1 MSQSTHQIAIK
12 GKDETAAAFKSVQ
25 NRAKAT
31 SSAISSIMGGAIAAA
46 GAFLGYR
53 AISGTVQELGK
64 LSDLAMKSG
73 TSVNFLTSAAT
84 AFQVAGLDISV
95 DSLARS
101 FQYLQKNTGKNGEGG
116 FYEVVRSIAAIED
129 PIQRNAELIKNFGRA
144 GLELQP
150 LVNGGQEVIDK
161 FETLRSVIPGVSDA
175 AAQAGDEI
183 ADAQT
188 LLGKGVQSLWQKVVG
203 KIFSLWAEDF
213 PGGVRAGALNAVNW
227 VETFAK
233 KAYAFIARWGTQ
245 VSAMVAWVWDVF
257 DVGLTQATNN
267 MRDTIALSKRD
278 YEAAIADADKRRE
291 DYKAKLSTLDVDDLA
306 NVFGA
311 RGTRGGSAAQELG
324 EEVGESAAKAAQRV
338 NNQLIMG
345 GSNAAQRLSILGPE
359 YQNEQRKQTATL
371 QSIESILKDIKEMD
385 NDVQLATTDLGV

>member
-12 GKDETAAAFKSVQ
+12 GKDETASAFKSVQ

-31 SSAISSIMGGAIAAA
+31 SSAISSIMGGAMAAA

-95 DSLARS
+95 ESLARS

-227 VETFAK
+227 VETFTK
-233 KAYAFIARWGTQ
+233 KAYAFVAKWGAR
-245 VSAMVAWVWDVF
+245 VSALVAWVWDVF
-257 DVGLTQATNN
+257 DVGLQQANAN
-267 MRDTIALSKRD
+267 LRDTVALANREYD
-278 YEAAIADADKRRE
+278 VRIADADRRRE
-291 DYKAKLSTLDVDDLA
+291 DYKAKLSTLDVNDLA
-306 NVFGA
+306 NVFGK
-311 RGTRGGSAAQELG
+311 RGAAQIG
-324 EEVGESAAKAAQRV
+324 EEVGEAAARSMRRV

-345 GSNAAQRLSILGPE
+345 ESNAARRLSILGPD
-359 YQNEQRKQTATL
+359 YQNEQKKQTKTL
-371 QSIESILKDIKEMD
+371 ESIEGILKDIKEMD
-385 NDVQLATTDLGV
+385 ADVQQIAATDLGL

>member
-1 MSQSTHQIAIK
+1 MANANLTMGINGVDK
-12 GKDETAAAFKSVQ
+12 TAAAFNSVK
-25 NRAKAT
+25 NRARAT
-31 SSAISSIMGGAIAAA
+31 SAQIRSIMGGAMAAA

-95 DSLARS
+95 ESLARS
-101 FQYLQKNTGKNGEGG
+101 FQYLQKNTGKSGEGG

-188 LLGKGVQSLWQKVVG
+188 LLGKGVETLWQKVVG
-203 KIFSLWAEDF
+203 KVLSLWAEDF

-233 KAYAFIARWGTQ
+233 KAYAFIAKWGAR
-245 VSAMVAWVWDVF
+245 VSAVVMWVWDVF
-257 DVGLTQATNN
+257 DVGLQQANAN
-267 MRDTIALSKRD
+267 MLATVDLADRE
-278 YEAAIADADKRRE
+278 YEARIADADRRRE
-291 DYKAKLSTLDVDDLA
+291 QYKANLGKLDVDDLA
-306 NVFGA
+306 NVFGN
-311 RGTRGGSAAQELG
+311 RGAAKMG
-324 EEVGESAAKAAQRV
+324 EEMGEAAARSMRRV

-345 GSNAAQRLSILGPE
+345 ESNAARRLSILGPD
-359 YQNEQRKQTATL
+359 YQNEQKKQTKL
-371 QSIESILKDIKEMD
+371 LERIEKNTADALHVEGSVD
-385 NDVQLATTDLGV
+385 NYSATDLGL

>member
-12 GKDETAAAFKSVQ
+12 GKDETASAFQSVQ

-84 AFQVAGLDISV
+84 AFQVAGLDVSV
-95 DSLARS
+95 ESLARS
-101 FQYLQKNTGKNGEGG
+101 FQYLQKNTGKSGEGG

-129 PIQRNAELIKNFGRA
+129 PIQRNTELIKNFGRQ

-150 LVNGGQEVIDK
+150 LVNGGQEIIDK

-188 LLGKGVQSLWQKVVG
+188 LLGKGVETLWQKVVG
-203 KIFSLWAEDF
+203 KVLSLWAEDF

-233 KAYAFIARWGTQ
+233 KAYAFIAKWGAR
-245 VSAMVAWVWDVF
+245 VSAVVMWVWDVF
-257 DVGLTQATNN
+257 DVGLQQANAN
-267 MRDTIALSKRD
+267 MLATVDLADRE
-278 YEAAIADADKRRE
+278 YEARIADADRRRE
-291 DYKAKLSTLDVDDLA
+291 QYKANLGKLDVDDLA
-306 NVFGA
+306 NVFGN
-311 RGTRGGSAAQELG
+311 RGAAKMG
-324 EEVGESAAKAAQRV
+324 EEMGEAAARSMRRV
-338 NNQLIMG
+338 SNQLIMG
-345 GSNAAQRLSILGPE
+345 ESNAARRLSILGPD
-359 YQNEQRKQTATL
+359 YQNEQKKQTKL
-371 QSIESILKDIKEMD
+371 LERIEKNTADALHVEGSVD
-385 NDVQLATTDLGV
+385 NYSATDLGL

>member
-1 MSQSTHQIAIK
+1 MSHSTHQIAIK
-12 GKDETAAAFKSVQ
+12 GKDETASAFNSVK
-25 NRAKAT
+25 NRARAT
-31 SSAISSIMGGAIAAA
+31 SAQIRSIMGGAMAAA

-95 DSLARS
+95 ESLARS
-101 FQYLQKNTGKNGEGG
+101 FQYLQKNTGKSGEGG

-129 PIQRNAELIKNFGRA
+129 PIQRNTELIKNFGRA

-188 LLGKGVQSLWQKVVG
+188 LLGKGVETLWQKVVG
-203 KIFSLWAEDF
+203 KVLSLWAEDF

-233 KAYAFIARWGTQ
+233 KAYAFIAKWGAR
-245 VSAMVAWVWDVF
+245 VSAVVMWVWDVF
-257 DVGLTQATNN
+257 DVGLQQANAN
-267 MRDTIALSKRD
+267 MLATVDLADRE
-278 YEAAIADADKRRE
+278 YEARIADAERRRE
-291 DYKAKLSTLDVDDLA
+291 QYKANLGKLDVDDLA
-306 NVFGA
+306 NVFGN
-311 RGTRGGSAAQELG
+311 R
-324 EEVGESAAKAAQRV
+324 SAAKMGEEMGEAAARSMRRV
-338 NNQLIMG
+338 SNQLIMG
-345 GSNAAQRLSILGPE
+345 ESNAARRLSILGPD
-359 YQNEQRKQTATL
+359 YQNEQKKQTKIL
-371 QSIESILKDIKEMD
+371 ERIEKNTADALHVEGSVD
-385 NDVQLATTDLGV
+385 NYSATDLGL

>member
-31 SSAISSIMGGAIAAA
+31 SSAISSIMGGAMAAA

-84 AFQVAGLDISV
+84 AFQVAGLDVSV
-95 DSLARS
+95 ESLARS
-101 FQYLQKNTGKNGEGG
+101 FQYLQKNTGKSGEGG

-188 LLGKGVQSLWQKVVG
+188 LLGKGVETLWQKVVG
-203 KIFSLWAEDF
+203 KVLSLWAEDF

-233 KAYAFIARWGTQ
+233 KAYAFIAKWGAR
-245 VSAMVAWVWDVF
+245 VSAVVMWVWDVF
-257 DVGLTQATNN
+257 DVGLQQANAN
-267 MRDTIALSKRD
+267 MLATVDLADRE
-278 YEAAIADADKRRE
+278 YEARIADADRRRE
-291 DYKAKLSTLDVDDLA
+291 QYKANLGKLDVDDLA
-306 NVFGA
+306 NVFGN
-311 RGTRGGSAAQELG
+311 R
-324 EEVGESAAKAAQRV
+324 SAAKMGEEMGEAAARSMRRV
-338 NNQLIMG
+338 SNQLIMG
-345 GSNAAQRLSILGPE
+345 ESNAARRLSILGPD
-359 YQNEQRKQTATL
+359 YQNEQKKQTKIL
-371 QSIESILKDIKEMD
+371 ERIEKNTADALHVEGSVD
-385 NDVQLATTDLGV
+385 NYSATDLGL

>member
-12 GKDETAAAFKSVQ
+12 GKDETASAFKSVQ

-31 SSAISSIMGGAIAAA
+31 SSAISSIMGGAMAAA

-95 DSLARS
+95 ESLARS

-227 VETFAK
+227 VETFTK
-233 KAYAFIARWGTQ
+233 KAYAFIAKWGAR
-245 VSAMVAWVWDVF
+245 VSALVAWVWDVF
-257 DVGLTQATNN
+257 DVGLQQANAN
-267 MRDTIALSKRD
+267 LRDTVALANREYD
-278 YEAAIADADKRRE
+278 VRIADADRRRE
-291 DYKAKLSTLDVDDLA
+291 DYKAKLSTLDVNDLA
-306 NVFGA
+306 NVFGK
-311 RGTRGGSAAQELG
+311 RGAAQIG
-324 EEVGESAAKAAQRV
+324 EEVGEAAARSMRRV

-345 GSNAAQRLSILGPE
+345 ESNAARRLSILGPD
-359 YQNEQRKQTATL
+359 YQNEQKKQTKTL
-371 QSIESILKDIKEMD
+371 ESIEGILKDIKEMD
-385 NDVQLATTDLGV
+385 ADVQQIAATDLGL

>member
-1 MSQSTHQIAIK
+1 MSRSTHQIAIK

-31 SSAISSIMGGAIAAA
+31 SSAISSIMGGAMAAA

-84 AFQVAGLDISV
+84 AFQVAGLDVSV
-95 DSLARS
+95 ESLARS
-101 FQYLQKNTGKNGEGG
+101 FQYLQKNTGKSGEGG

-129 PIQRNAELIKNFGRA
+129 PIQRNTELIKNFGRQ

-150 LVNGGQEVIDK
+150 LVNGGQEIIDK

-188 LLGKGVQSLWQKVVG
+188 LLGKGVETLWQKVVG
-203 KIFSLWAEDF
+203 KVLSLWAEDF

-233 KAYAFIARWGTQ
+233 KAYAFIAKWGAR
-245 VSAMVAWVWDVF
+245 VSAVVMWVWDVF
-257 DVGLTQATNN
+257 DVGLQQANAN
-267 MRDTIALSKRD
+267 MLATVDLADRE
-278 YEAAIADADKRRE
+278 YEARIADADRRRE
-291 DYKAKLSTLDVDDLA
+291 QYKANLGKLDVDDLA
-306 NVFGA
+306 NVFGN
-311 RGTRGGSAAQELG
+311 RGAAKMG
-324 EEVGESAAKAAQRV
+324 EEMGEAAARSMRRV
-338 NNQLIMG
+338 SNQLIMG
-345 GSNAAQRLSILGPE
+345 ESNAARRLSILGPD
-359 YQNEQRKQTATL
+359 YQNEQKKQTKL
-371 QSIESILKDIKEMD
+371 LERIEKNTADALHVEGSVD
-385 NDVQLATTDLGV
+385 NYSATDLGL

>member
-12 GKDETAAAFKSVQ
+12 GKDETASAFQSVQ

-84 AFQVAGLDISV
+84 AFQVAGLDVSV
-95 DSLARS
+95 ESLARS
-101 FQYLQKNTGKNGEGG
+101 FQYLQKNTGKSGEGG

-227 VETFAK
+227 VETFTK
-233 KAYAFIARWGTQ
+233 KAYAFVAKWGAR
-245 VSAMVAWVWDVF
+245 VSALVAWVWDVF
-257 DVGLTQATNN
+257 DVGLQQANAN
-267 MRDTIALSKRD
+267 LRDTVALANREYD
-278 YEAAIADADKRRE
+278 VRIADADRRRE
-291 DYKAKLSTLDVDDLA
+291 DYKAKLSTLDVNDLA
-306 NVFGA
+306 NVFGK
-311 RGTRGGSAAQELG
+311 RGAAQIG
-324 EEVGESAAKAAQRV
+324 EEVGEAAARSMRRV

-345 GSNAAQRLSILGPE
+345 ESNAARRLSILGPD
-359 YQNEQRKQTATL
+359 YQNEQKKQTKTL
-371 QSIESILKDIKEMD
+371 ESIEGILKDIKEMD
-385 NDVQLATTDLGV
+385 ADVQQIAATDLGL